1 MDWKLEKMISIS
13 SDLEDLGRQLENL
26 QSCVVLRQ
34 QYLSKYTSYC
44 IGGQAAFLVA
54 PQTEDAIIKVLRL
67 VHEAQIP
74 FFVLGH
80 GSNILVADTGWP
92 GVVLYFGRNFSGW
105 RFEGETAIVK
115 SGTHLIDLVQAT
127 VARGLSGMEQLA
139 GIPGSVGG
147 ALCMNAGA
155 FGKEIQAIT
164 KFVYGY
170 QMDGTPFTF
179 ARKNISFGY
188 RSAPELNSTVIT
200 AGKFRFTGDEPARLM
215 DRMEEILSLRSK
227 KQPLEYPS
235 CGSVFKRPPGYY
247 AGALI
252 EGAGLKEV
260 KVGNAMVSPKHCGFI
275 LNLGNA
281 TANDVYQLMQLVE
294 ERVWDRYGVRLERE
308 VQLIGNFKEMDHV

>member
-1 MDWKLEKMISIS
+1 MISIS

-26 QSCVVLRQ
+26 KSCVVLRN

-54 PQTEDAIIKVLRL
+54 PQTEDALIKVLKL
-67 VHEAQIP
+67 VHTAKTP

-80 GSNILVADTGWP
+80 GSNILMADTGWP
-92 GVVLYFGRNFSGW
+92 GIVLYFGRNFSGW
-105 RFEGETAIVK
+105 RFEGETATVK
-115 SGTHLIDLVQAT
+115 SGTQLIDLVQAT

-147 ALCMNAGA
+147 ALRMNAGA
-155 FGKEIQAIT
+155 FGKEIQEIT
-164 KFVYGY
+164 EFVYGY
-170 QMDGTPFTF
+170 QIDGTPLTF
-179 ARKNISFGY
+179 DRNNISFGY
-188 RSAPELNSTVIT
+188 RTAPELDSIVIT
-200 AGKFRFTGDEPARLM
+200 SGKFRFTGDEPARLM

-252 EGAGLKEV
+252 EGAGLKGV

-281 TANDVYQLMQLVE
+281 TANDVYQLIQLVE

-308 VQLIGNFKEMDHV
+308 VQLIGDFKETYHV